1 MYLAAHGAMLVA
13 MLLSILAAGLAC
25 VEAWIGNEKGVPW
38 LERLNMSAFILV
50 TIASGILLQ
59 ALISRDFSLDYVA
72 QYTDSTLPIFYTIT
86 AFWAGQAGSLLFWTL
101 VMSLASVMFLFSDTY
116 QEIAPRTR
124 LYFWMFFLPLQAF
137 FLLLLTGMS
146 NPFVVLASP
155 PVDGKG
161 LNPLLRNIGMVLHPP
176 LLFVGYAGFTIPAC
190 LALASTMA
198 GERKSWVEAAHNWN
212 VTSWALLTSGILLGG
227 WWAYMELG
235 WGGYWAWDPVENASL
250 IPWFSATA
258 LLHTAM
264 IQRRFG
270 ALPRTNVFLAC
281 LTLLLCIFATY
292 LVRSGVVESLHA
304 FGEGG
309 VGRPLILAISFG
321 VAVSLAVASAM
332 PRAKAASL
340 AVLGSR
346 QGLIVLLVW
355 LLVALA
361 VVVLLGTIWPV
372 ISQLWESKP
381 KGVNQGFYNTICL
394 PLFTGMA
401 MLLAVA
407 PWLGWRGGLW
417 KPKVAL
423 IPVAAW
429 VCVVGVGVGLG
440 IKPML
445 AVAGVGAAVAVL
457 VSLFLL
463 AIVTPKAVRTRA
475 FLSSHGSHMAFA
487 LIVLGVAVSGPFQ
500 TSRELPLSPGEGFS
514 FGGYDFKYSGLR
526 NEKSV
531 EVAIDEAVI
540 EVSKDGKRLGELTP
554 QRRVYRNYDHPN
566 SEVSTLF
573 SLGEE
578 LYATIHD
585 IEGERVL
592 PLKVTINPMVNW
604 VWIGSLGI
612 CLLPLLAWRTRR
624 AQGGQTHEE

>member
-1 MYLAAHGAMLVA
+1 
-13 MLLSILAAGLAC
+13 
-25 VEAWIGNEKGVPW
+25 
-38 LERLNMSAFILV
+38 
-50 TIASGILLQ
+50 
-59 ALISRDFSLDYVA
+59 
-72 QYTDSTLPIFYTIT
+72 
-86 AFWAGQAGSLLFWTL
+86 
-101 VMSLASVMFLFSDTY
+101 
-116 QEIAPRTR
+116 
-124 LYFWMFFLPLQAF
+124 
-137 FLLLLTGMS
+137 
-146 NPFVVLASP
+146 
-155 PVDGKG
+155 
-161 LNPLLRNIGMVLHPP
+161 
-176 LLFVGYAGFTIPAC
+176 
-190 LALASTMA
+190 
-198 GERKSWVEAAHNWN
+198 
-212 VTSWALLTSGILLGG
+212 
-227 WWAYMELG
+227 
-235 WGGYWAWDPVENASL
+235 
-250 IPWFSATA
+250 
-258 LLHTAM
+258 
-264 IQRRFG
+264 
-270 ALPRTNVFLAC
+270 
-281 LTLLLCIFATY
+281 
-292 LVRSGVVESLHA
+292 
-304 FGEGG
+304 
-309 VGRPLILAISFG
+309 

-346 QGLIVLLVW
+346 QGMIVLLVW

-429 VCVVGVGVGLG
+429 ACVVGVGVGLG

-445 AVAGVGAAVAVL
+445 AVAGVGAAAAVL
-457 VSLFLL
+457 VSLVLL

-500 TSRELPLSPGEGFS
+500 TSREIPLSPGEGFS
-514 FGGYDFKYSGLR
+514 FGGYDFKYTGLR

-540 EVSKDGKRLGELTP
+540 EVTKDGKRLGELTP

-585 IEGERVL
+585 IEGERVQ